1 MLRLIFAFLFL
12 SVAVPIVAQKQWT
25 LKDCIDYAL
34 ENNLE
39 ISQQSLYID
48 MYRNNLLSS
57 KLSVLPSLN
66 AGVNQNFS
74 FGRSVDSYTN
84 EFSEENISSSN
95 ASISSSVTL
104 FNGLQQYNTIRKS
117 KADLEAGLADMETA
131 RNNLS
136 LSVTSA
142 YLQILYSVE
151 MLETATLQM
160 EVTRSQLERTI
171 KLVNAG
177 SLPVQSQLEVEAQL
191 ASEEMSMV
199 TAQNQ
204 LDMALLNMVQL
215 LELNDVADFSIVK
228 PDFSGVIGH
237 PALMTVDEIFNE
249 AVMNMPE
256 IKSADMKLKSSEYQ
270 LAIARGSRSPQLSV
284 SASYGTGYSN
294 ARKMIDDITPA
305 SPVLTGYAVDA
316 YGNYSDVYQYSFD
329 YSYITRPFSDQIRDN
344 ASASVSFG
352 LSIPIF
358 NGWYTNTRIS
368 NAKIDVLQA
377 QMQFSIAE
385 RQLYKVIQQAH
396 SDVRAAL
403 KKYDAAVKAYHA
415 SETSF
420 QYTQQKFD
428 LGLVTSLDFNTAKT
442 NLNKLKS
449 EMINAKYDMIFKMK
463 ILDFYRGVEIKL

>member
-1 MLRLIFAFLFL
+1 
-12 SVAVPIVAQKQWT
+12 
-25 LKDCIDYAL
+25 
-34 ENNLE
+34 
-39 ISQQSLYID
+39 
-48 MYRNNLLSS
+48 
-57 KLSVLPSLN
+57 
-66 AGVNQNFS
+66 
-74 FGRSVDSYTN
+74 
-84 EFSEENISSSN
+84 
-95 ASISSSVTL
+95 
-104 FNGLQQYNTIRKS
+104 
-117 KADLEAGLADMETA
+117 
-131 RNNLS
+131 
-136 LSVTSA
+136 
-142 YLQILYSVE
+142 
-151 MLETATLQM
+151 
-160 EVTRSQLERTI
+160 
-171 KLVNAG
+171 
-177 SLPVQSQLEVEAQL
+177 
-191 ASEEMSMV
+191 
-199 TAQNQ
+199 
-204 LDMALLNMVQL
+204 
-215 LELNDVADFSIVK
+215 
-228 PDFSGVIGH
+228 
-237 PALMTVDEIFNE
+237 
-249 AVMNMPE
+249 
-256 IKSADMKLKSSEYQ
+256 
-270 LAIARGSRSPQLSV
+270 
-284 SASYGTGYSN
+284 
-294 ARKMIDDITPA
+294 MIDDITPA